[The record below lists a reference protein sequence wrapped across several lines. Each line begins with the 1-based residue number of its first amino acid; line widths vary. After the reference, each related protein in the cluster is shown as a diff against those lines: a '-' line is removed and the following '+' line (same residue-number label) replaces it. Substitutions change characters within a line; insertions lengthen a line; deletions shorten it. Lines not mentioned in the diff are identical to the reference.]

1 MDRNNWIGI
10 GLMALLFLGYAWY
23 IQPSEEEIAAA
34 EAAELAEAARADSLA
49 VAAAATA
56 QVEAQ
61 VLQVDAVPD
70 TIPADW
76 AAKWGSWAAAV
87 PGRDTA
93 VTLANDRVA
102 ITLASRGALPTSA
115 ELRDG
120 YTRYSDGAPI
130 RLWDPVRSTLSL
142 RIAGAGHPPVDLADL
157 HFTPVSEG
165 DSAVT
170 FTAVGSAGSIAVRH
184 ALRGYQMSTRVTFAS
199 AMPDSALLV
208 WDAVGEANEKGI
220 DWERQHSAI
229 YYKEQGL
236 SRDYLSDGGE
246 DDAVTE
252 APLEWL
258 ALKQNFF
265 SALVSTPSGFPAGAV
280 LAQAPLGDDSTATMR
295 FQAQIPLA
303 PEPGKAAYVLDFYFG
318 PNDLPALEETGLSE
332 VERIIDYG
340 WWIFG
345 WVNREWIL
353 PVYSWLSGHIA
364 SAGLVILILTLIIKL
379 ALSPVTWKN
388 YVSSAKMRLLRPEME
403 TINETHKE
411 DAMARQQA
419 TMALYRETGVNPLA
433 GCLPAL
439 LQMPILYAMFRF
451 FPANIE
457 LRGKSFLWAD
467 DLGAYDSIVALP
479 FEIPFYGAHIS
490 GFTVLMAASTW
501 GYMRL
506 TMASQPAMPQQP
518 GMPNMQIIQ
527 QIFPVMMLF
536 FFNRYA
542 SGLSLYYLIAN
553 VISIGQMYAI
563 KAWFID
569 EQKLRQRIDEN
580 KAAPKKKSAFAERLE
595 RMQQEQQRKTK
606 EIREARDQ
614 RKSRR

>member
-1 MDRNNWIGI
+1 
-10 GLMALLFLGYAWY
+10 
-23 IQPSEEEIAAA
+23 
-34 EAAELAEAARADSLA
+34 
-49 VAAAATA
+49 
-56 QVEAQ
+56 
-61 VLQVDAVPD
+61 
-70 TIPADW
+70 
-76 AAKWGSWAAAV
+76 
-87 PGRDTA
+87 
-93 VTLANDRVA
+93 
-102 ITLASRGALPTSA
+102 
-115 ELRDG
+115 
-120 YTRYSDGAPI
+120 
-130 RLWDPVRSTLSL
+130 L

-170 FTAVGSAGSIAVRH
+170 FTAVGTAGSIAVRH

-295 FQAQIPLA
+295 FQTQVPLA
-303 PEPGKAAYVLDFYFG
+303 PEPGKATYALDFYFG
-318 PNDLPALEETGLSE
+318 PNDLTALEETGLSE

-403 TINETHKE
+403 AINETHKE